1 MLGAGM
7 TLAAAV
13 GVFAFGGHL
22 VDGWLQTSPLFL
34 ILGLLLGATGGFIHL
49 FSVVAPGV
57 LPFGRSRARS
67 AGRAK
72 GSESHRSKDK
82 EGPRDPESPSSLPKT

>member
-7 TLAAAV
+7 TLVVTV

-22 VDGWLQTSPLFL
+22 VDGWLETRPLFL
-34 ILGLLLGATGGFIHL
+34 VLGSLLGAAGGFIHL

-57 LPFGRSRARS
+57 LPFGRSRARGPEPTRG
-67 AGRAK
+67 A
-72 GSESHRSKDK
+72 ETPRSDAE
-82 EGPRDPESPSSLPKT
+82 EGPRDPESPSSPPKT

>member
-22 VDGWLQTSPLFL
+22 VDGWLETSPLFL
-34 ILGLLLGATGGFIHL
+34 ILGLFLGATGGFIHL

-57 LPFGRSRARS
+57 LPFGRSRS
-67 AGRAK
+67 HGAGRAK
-72 GSESHRSKDK
+72 GSESPRSKDK
-82 EGPRDPESPSSLPKT
+82 DGPRDPESPSSLPKT

>member
-57 LPFGRSRARS
+57 LPFGRSRARGT
-67 AGRAK
+67 GRAQ
-72 GSESHRSKDK
+72 GSQSPRSEDK
-82 EGPRDPESPSSLPKT
+82 AGPRDPESPSSLPKT

>member
-57 LPFGRSRARS
+57 LPFGRSRARGT
-67 AGRAK
+67 GRAQ
-72 GSESHRSKDK
+72 GSESTRSEDK
-82 EGPRDPESPSSLPKT
+82 EGPRDPESPSGLPKT